1 MSGFKYKLKGL
12 GGPRDMEDV
21 QEMFKE
27 IAKIYPNSVFHAL
40 TVGGNDSGMTM
51 VHVDETSLSEEEIRQ
66 VGHNPSRYSMLMSLL
81 TSELANVF
89 SIYHMP
95 RVKSVKKIYE
105 TTKKATVVFPD
116 ENAHNRSGGDLD

>member
-1 MSGFKYKLKGL
+1 MSGFKDKLKGL

-27 IAKIYPNSVFHAL
+27 IVSVYPTSILHCM

-51 VHVDETSLSEEEIRQ
+51 VHVDENSLSDEEIRQ

-89 SIYHMP
+89 NIYHMP
-95 RVKSVKKIYE
+95 RVKSMKKIYE
-105 TTKKATVVFPD
+105 TTKKATRIFPD
-116 ENAHNRSGGDLD
+116 GNATNRPSGDLQ